1 MSRYTPDENERE
13 HLFNSMFECRGEWDS
28 LMGKLLK
35 TLMLNL
41 PTHWT
46 VVDLETPIDLELA
59 NKWCSRRGNW
69 SHGITESK
77 HHNTLGMAYAQW
89 AEDTKT
95 LRGVNLSDS
104 PDFRAFCGDQI
115 VAGDIGK
122 CSYHGALEGIESL
135 NSEYPLWVTV
145 VSPER
150 QVLVEFS
157 YNPAVMIG
165 EIRGEALSQLV
176 VG

>member
-1 MSRYTPDENERE
+1 
-13 HLFNSMFECRGEWDS
+13 
-28 LMGKLLK
+28 
-35 TLMLNL
+35 
-41 PTHWT
+41 
-46 VVDLETPIDLELA
+46 
-59 NKWCSRRGNW
+59 
-69 SHGITESK
+69 
-77 HHNTLGMAYAQW
+77 MAYAQW

-165 EIRGEALSQLV
+165 EIIPSH
-176 VG
+176 VGNFQSLCGIIPGKPPDGSGQYAETGGVAFF